1 MSGHKMLFSGLK
13 LWTSGRSTWIS
24 RLHDGIHGFG
34 KASFSSNSPKVC
46 IVGSGPAGFYTAQNL
61 IKSRQDV
68 EVDIY
73 ERLPVPF
80 GLVRFGVAPDH
91 PEVKN
96 VINTFTQT
104 AKNSR
109 CNFYG
114 NVNVGKDVSIEELKQ
129 AYHAV
134 VLSYGAE
141 GNRSMGVPGEDLAG
155 VYSAKDFV
163 GWYNGLPSCRE
174 LNPDLSCETAVIVG
188 QGNVALD
195 IARVLLSDIDMLKKT
210 DITQLALE
218 GLAESKVRRVLMVGR
233 RGPVQIACTIKELRE
248 MVNLPN
254 TKPEMV
260 AADFEGVTEALK
272 DLPRPRKRLT
282 ELMLKTALDIPGE
295 KEQEKRNKATRI
307 WGLRFFRSPVEILAD
322 PDNKKTAGIRLAVN
336 KLEGSGERARAVLS
350 GEVEDMT
357 CGLVISSIGYK
368 SLLID
373 PSVPFDSHKAI
384 VPNSMG
390 RIQQAAGLYCSGWL
404 KTGPT
409 GVIATTMNNSF
420 DTARS
425 LVEDMDSGT
434 LDVTAA
440 KPGSQ
445 SISALLEK
453 RGVKPVTFSDWEK
466 IDSVEMKRGEATGK
480 PREKLL
486 TVEEMLKVARK

>member
-1 MSGHKMLFSGLK
+1 MSSHRLLFSGL
-13 LWTSGRSTWIS
+13 WTIGRTRWIS
-24 RLHDGIHGFG
+24 RLHEGKHGCGRAF
-34 KASFSSNSPKVC
+34 FSSGKPKVC
-46 IVGSGPAGFYTAQNL
+46 IVGGGPAGFYTAQHL
-61 IKSRQDV
+61 IKACQDA

-104 AKNSR
+104 AKQSG
-109 CNFYG
+109 CSFYG
-114 NVNVGKDVSIEELKQ
+114 NVNVGKDVSIQELQQ

-141 GNRSMGVPGEDLAG
+141 GNRTMGVPGEDLAG

-163 GWYNGLPSCRE
+163 GWYNGLPNCQQLR
-174 LNPDLSCETAVIVG
+174 PDLSCETAVILG

-195 IARVLLSDIDMLKKT
+195 IARILLSPVDVLKKT
-210 DITQLALE
+210 DITQPALE
-218 GLAESKVRRVLMVGR
+218 ALTKSQIRRVLIVGR
-233 RGPVQIACTIKELRE
+233 RGPAQIACTIKEVRE
-248 MVNLPN
+248 MVNLPD
-254 TKPEMV
+254 TRPEMV
-260 AADFEGVTEALK
+260 AADFQGLREVVK

-282 ELMLKTALDIPGE
+282 ELMLKTALETPGE
-295 KEQEKRNKATRI
+295 KEQERRNKASRV
-307 WGLRFFRSPVEILAD
+307 WAFRFFRSPVEILAN
-322 PDNKKTAGIRLAVN
+322 PDNNRAAGIRLAVN
-336 KLEGSGERARAVLS
+336 KLEGSGEGAQAVLT
-350 GEVEDMT
+350 GEVEDVA

-368 SLLID
+368 SLPID
-373 PSVPFDSHKAI
+373 PSVPFDSRKAI
-384 VPNSMG
+384 VPNNMG
-390 RIQQAAGLYCSGWL
+390 RVQQAAGLYCSGWL

-425 LVEDMDSGT
+425 LVEDMDSGM
-434 LDVTAA
+434 LDVSAA

-445 SISALLEK
+445 NISGLLEK
-453 RGVKPVTFSDWEK
+453 RGVIPVIFSDWEK
-466 IDSVEMKRGEATGK
+466 IDSVEISRGEATGK

-486 TVEEMLKVARK
+486 SVEEMLQVTRQ